1 LALISHFVLIRF
13 AKGYEEFAKTSIPEK
28 DQAKFLMTRGKRA
41 TLRAI
46 VDLLHTFDSSF
57 LGEDI
62 IKELATLEPN
72 FGKIAQDLITRL
84 LDSDFMEMIGETIG
98 TAIGDVLKVMA
109 DLVSG
114 AEEFL
119 NAGKFAQGFGK
130 GLDKGKVFDSINK
143 IFAAIFSMMG
153 KALLTAITKLPGPA
167 ALYIGITAVL
177 PAAIA
182 ALGNKDRY
190 RPFSC
195 AWGGRPYDPSLANG
209 DEDGGC
215 SIRSWSR
222 HDTRCDGRNG
232 SRRPYRQSS
241 TVS

>member
-1 LALISHFVLIRF
+1 LALISHLRF
-13 AKGYEEFAKTSIPEK
+13 NQFARGFEEFAKTSIPEK
-28 DQAKFLMTRGKRA
+28 DQAKFLMTRGPRA
-41 TLRAI
+41 ALRAM
-46 VDLLHTFDSSF
+46 VDLIHTFDSSF

-62 IKELATLEPN
+62 IKELLTLEPN
-72 FGKIAQDLITRL
+72 FGKIAKDLITRL

-153 KALLTAITKLPGPA
+153 KALLTAITQIPGPA
-167 ALYIGITAVL
+167 ALYIGITAIL

-182 ALGNKDRY
+182 ALGTKIGIGL
-190 RPFSC
+190 SHVL
-195 AWGGRPYDPSLANG
+195 GEVGRTIQASLMG
-209 DEDGGC
+209 TKTGLQHQELEPP
-215 SIRSWSR
+215 R
-222 HDTRCDGRNG
+222 H
-232 SRRPYRQSS
+232 PL
-241 TVS
+241 